1 MGPPK
6 YWAKPP
12 YLCTHYTAIRIHSR
26 LSVVLM
32 VSQVVFFG
40 SLLKCLSNGLFLVS
54 LGIYLALLISYMYI
68 GILLPTPGRPRGV
81 GHCTIQC
88 GCCIDARGFEI
99 QSQED
104 LAWSKLWTNS
114 YPTWFFR
121 MKKIRPTII
130 DICGLSLLALGRKGI
145 KHQSGY
151 DANGYILWRYYGW
164 AWYIGYILAPGFDR
178 VSDLRLNWLRVYI
191 S

>member
-1 MGPPK
+1 
-6 YWAKPP
+6 
-12 YLCTHYTAIRIHSR
+12 
-26 LSVVLM
+26 M

-104 LAWSKLWTNS
+104 LVEVMDEFLCNLIFPDEENKTYHNRYMRA
-114 YPTWFFR
+114 FF
-121 MKKIRPTII
+121 T
-130 DICGLSLLALGRKGI
+130 GI
-145 KHQSGY
+145 GSERDQ
-151 DANGYILWRYYGW
+151 
-164 AWYIGYILAPGFDR
+164 APK
-178 VSDLRLNWLRVYI
+178 WI
-191 S
+191 